1 MKLAEALVLR
11 ADYQKKI
18 EELKNRL
25 LKNAKVQEG
34 DTPYEDPAK
43 LLKELDKILVDLS
56 VLIKRINK
64 TNSCTLVN
72 KKKSI
77 ADLIVER
84 DNIATKRNIIV
95 VLADSAVIKLDRYSK
110 SEIKYVSAVNISE
123 LQKTADMLSKQYRET
138 DTLIQETN
146 WKTELMEL

>member
-11 ADYQKKI
+11 ADYQKKV

-25 LKNAKVQEG
+25 LKNARVQEG
-34 DTPYEDPAK
+34 DVPYEEPEK
-43 LLKELDKILVDLS
+43 LLKELDKLLTELS

-64 TNSCTLVN
+64 TNTVTLID

-84 DNIATKRNIIV
+84 DNIAARRNIFLA
-95 VLADSAVIKLDRYSK
+95 LADAAVVKIDRYSK
-110 SEIKYVSAVNISE
+110 SEIKYVATVNVPE
-123 LQKTADMLSKQYRET
+123 LQKKADQLAKQYRET

-146 WKTELMEL
+146 WKTDLSEL

>member
-11 ADYQKKI
+11 ADYQKKA

-34 DTPYEDPAK
+34 DLPHEDPTK
-43 LLKELDKILVDLS
+43 LLKELDTLLS
-56 VLIKRINK
+56 ALSLIIKRINK
-64 TNSCTLVN
+64 TNTSTYV
-72 KKKSI
+72 KKNKSI

-84 DNIATKRNIIV
+84 DNIAKKRNIIV
-95 VLADSAVIKLDRYSK
+95 ALADAAAVKLDRYSK
-110 SEIKYVSAVNISE
+110 SEIKYVPAVNIAA
-123 LQKTADMLSKQYRET
+123 LQKTADMLAKQYREI

-146 WKTELMEL
+146 WKTDLLEL